1 MQKRLGV
8 MLLAVRTVRPA
19 LDAFY
24 QTLSDEQKAR
34 FNAISPEEAAQSN
47 ERDLSQACS
56 ERASGISSLPI
67 DRIEQ
72 TVRPNEVQRVALKG
86 LRDAMAASV
95 NLLKSDCPTYRA
107 LTPVGRVEAMEQRL
121 DAMSR
126 AVQTLQPALDGFYNT
141 LSDEQKERFNRLGP
155 AQS

>member
-1 MQKRLGV
+1 
-8 MLLAVRTVRPA
+8 MLQAVRTVRPA

-34 FNAISPEEAAQSN
+34 FNAMSPEEAAQSN
-47 ERDLSQACS
+47 ERDLSYACNARS
-56 ERASGISSLPI
+56 SGISSLPI

-72 TVRPNEVQRVALKG
+72 TVRPNEVQRVALKD
-86 LRDAMAASV
+86 LRDAMSMSID
-95 NLLKSDCPTYRA
+95 LLRSECPTDRA

-121 DAMSR
+121 GAMSR
-126 AVQTLQPALDGFYNT
+126 AVQTLRQALDRFYGT
-141 LSDEQKERFNRLGP
+141 LSDEQKERFNRLTP